1 MAVKHYRWAL
11 AFALAATVW
20 AAGTGAGVLVAER
33 AGEWTLEHADGALD
47 AAALEEV
54 EPDRD
59 SESDRNSDRESD
71 RNSDR
76 GAAPAQPSKGAVFLF
91 ILGRNTAVYLW
102 LLTGLLSAGAVTF
115 VVLLYNGIQL
125 GLTIGF
131 AQQAGMPAGVMTD
144 LLLTHGVLELGAFFV
159 AGAVGFQGLRLATGW
174 SRMGRASFSALRLGT
189 VLLFGLC
196 ALTGA
201 AAIETFVT
209 PQLVRFHAPAG

>member
-1 MAVKHYRWAL
+1 MTLRPTAVKHYRWAL

-59 SESDRNSDRESD
+59 SD

-159 AGAVGFQGLRLATGW
+159 AGAVGFQGFRLATGW

-209 PQLVRFHAPAG
+209 PQLARFHAPAG

>member
-47 AAALEEV
+47 TAALEEV
-54 EPDRD
+54 EPGR
-59 SESDRNSDRESD
+59 ESDSD

-159 AGAVGFQGLRLATGW
+159 AGAVGFQGFRLATGW

-209 PQLVRFHAPAG
+209 PQLARFHAPAG

>member
-1 MAVKHYRWAL
+1 MKHYRWAL

-59 SESDRNSDRESD
+59 SD

-159 AGAVGFQGLRLATGW
+159 AGAVGFQGFRLATGW

-209 PQLVRFHAPAG
+209 PQLARFHAPAG

>member
-1 MAVKHYRWAL
+1 MTLRPTAVKHYRWAL

-33 AGEWTLEHADGALD
+33 AGAWTFEHADGALD

-59 SESDRNSDRESD
+59 SD

-131 AQQAGMPAGVMTD
+131 AQ
-144 LLLTHGVLELGAFFV
+144 HGF
-159 AGAVGFQGLRLATGW
+159 
-174 SRMGRASFSALRLGT
+174 
-189 VLLFGLC
+189 
-196 ALTGA
+196 
-201 AAIETFVT
+201 
-209 PQLVRFHAPAG
+209 

>member
-1 MAVKHYRWAL
+1 MVKHYRWAL

-33 AGEWTLEHADGALD
+33 AGAWTFEHADGALD

-59 SESDRNSDRESD
+59 SDS
-71 RNSDR
+71 

-159 AGAVGFQGLRLATGW
+159 AGAVGFQGFRLATGW
-174 SRMGRASFSALRLGT
+174 SRLGRASFSALRLGT

-209 PQLVRFHAPAG
+209 PQLARFHAPAG

>member
-1 MAVKHYRWAL
+1 MTLRPTAVKHYRWAL

-33 AGEWTLEHADGALD
+33 AGAWTLEHADGALD

-59 SESDRNSDRESD
+59 SDRE
-71 RNSDR
+71 SDR

-159 AGAVGFQGLRLATGW
+159 AGAVGFQGFRLATAW
-174 SRMGRASFSALRLGT
+174 SRLGRASFSALRLGT

-209 PQLVRFHAPAG
+209 PQLARFHAPAG

>member
-1 MAVKHYRWAL
+1 M
-11 AFALAATVW
+11 
-20 AAGTGAGVLVAER
+20 
-33 AGEWTLEHADGALD
+33 
-47 AAALEEV
+47 
-54 EPDRD
+54 
-59 SESDRNSDRESD
+59 
-71 RNSDR
+71 
-76 GAAPAQPSKGAVFLF
+76 F

-159 AGAVGFQGLRLATGW
+159 AGAVGFQGFRLATGW
-174 SRMGRASFSALRLGT
+174 SRLGRASFSALRLGT

-209 PQLVRFHAPAG
+209 PQLARFHAPAG